1 MATKDLRSENDNLKI
16 WRDKKAIL
24 TEKLLKKSL
33 EELVKLKAV
42 INQKTVCEI
51 MNKLANQEDKEYKAV
66 ITPSA
71 ISKNEVYKNMILEA
85 KEKVQ
90 LSNDHK
96 KSYKLDGDKKLE
108 IFQLKTIIAKKE
120 VKIKELESII
130 NRANIQVYEHNFT
143 TYSNSNSFDF
153 KSITNDLKNFI
164 LDQGVGFIDTS
175 NNLVDED
182 THNILIAA
190 NIMES
195 LNA

>member
-1 MATKDLRSENDNLKI
+1 MATKDLRSENDNLKQ
-16 WRDKKAIL
+16 WREKKAIL
-24 TEKLLKKSL
+24 TEQLLKKSL
-33 EELVKLKAV
+33 QELVKLKAV
-42 INQKTVCEI
+42 VNQKTVCE
-51 MNKLANQEDKEYKAV
+51 MMDKLANEHDKEYKAV
-66 ITPSA
+66 ISTSA

-85 KEKVQ
+85 KEQVQ

-96 KSYKLDGDKKLE
+96 KLYKLDGDKKLE

-120 VKIKELESII
+120 VKIRELESII
-130 NRANIQVYEHNFT
+130 DRANIQVDNNNFT
-143 TYSNSNSFDF
+143 TYNDADTFDF

-164 LDQGVGFIDTS
+164 LDQAVGFIDSS

-190 NIMES
+190 NIMEK

>member
-51 MNKLANQEDKEYKAV
+51 MDKLANQEDKEYKAV

-120 VKIKELESII
+120 VKIRELEFII
-130 NRANIQVYEHNFT
+130 DRANIQVDKHNFAT
-143 TYSNSNSFDF
+143 SSNPNSFDF
-153 KSITNDLKNFI
+153 KSIAKDLKNFI
-164 LDQGVGFIDTS
+164 LDQGVGFIDSS
-175 NNLVDED
+175 NNLVEED
-182 THNILIAA
+182 THNILIRA
-190 NIMES
+190 NIMEN

>member
-1 MATKDLRSENDNLKI
+1 MIKKDMRSENDNLKL
-16 WRDKKAIL
+16 WRAKKATL
-24 TEKLLKKSL
+24 TEQLLKKSL

-51 MNKLANQEDKEYKAV
+51 MDKLANQEDREYKAV

-71 ISKNEVYKNMILEA
+71 ISKNEVYKNMTLEA
-85 KEKVQ
+85 KEQVQ

-120 VKIKELESII
+120 AKIRELESII
-130 NRANIQVYEHNFT
+130 DRANIQVDEHNFT

-153 KSITNDLKNFI
+153 KSIANDLKNFI

>member
-1 MATKDLRSENDNLKI
+1 MIKKDMRSENDNLKL
-16 WRDKKAIL
+16 WRAKKATL
-24 TEKLLKKSL
+24 TEQLLKKSL

-51 MNKLANQEDKEYKAV
+51 MDKLANQEDREYKAV

-85 KEKVQ
+85 KEQVQ

-130 NRANIQVYEHNFT
+130 NRANIQVDEHNFT

>member
-1 MATKDLRSENDNLKI
+1 MATKDLRSENDNLKQ
-16 WRDKKAIL
+16 WREKKAIL
-24 TEKLLKKSL
+24 TEQLLKKSL

-42 INQKTVCEI
+42 VNQKTACE
-51 MNKLANQEDKEYKAV
+51 MMEKLASNEDREYKV
-66 ITPSA
+66 IISPSA
-71 ISKNEVYKNMILEA
+71 ISKNDIYKNMILEA
-85 KEKVQ
+85 KEKVK
-90 LSNDHK
+90 LTDDRK

-120 VKIKELESII
+120 AKIRELESII
-130 NRANIQVYEHNFT
+130 DRANIQVDNNNFT
-143 TYSNSNSFDF
+143 TYDDTDTFDF
-153 KSITNDLKNFI
+153 KSIAKDLKNFI